1 MPVLAQLF
9 IHPVKST
16 RGLPLTSA
24 RVELLGLEHDRRWM
38 LVRPDGSFITGRE
51 SPSLVR
57 VSAVPTLEG
66 EGGLHLS
73 APALPKLRVRV
84 PPADAPR
91 LEVTVWKDRCSAAR
105 AGEAAD
111 RWFSQY
117 LGEPVALVY
126 VDARM
131 ERPVDPQYAGPE
143 ERVGFADAFPL
154 LLLSRASVEELNRRL
169 PRPITVEHFRPN
181 LVVEG
186 CEPFA
191 EDGWRRLRVG
201 SVELEIVKPC
211 ARCVFTTVDPLTG
224 VKAPDGEPLRTLTS
238 FRRSQGKVMFG
249 QNLLVRRPGTL
260 QLGDPV
266 ELLG

>member
-1 MPVLAQLF
+1 
-9 IHPVKST
+9 
-16 RGLPLTSA
+16 
-24 RVELLGLEHDRRWM
+24 VEPLGLEHDRRWM

-57 VSAVPTLEG
+57 VSAVPT

-73 APALPKLRVRV
+73 APGQPGLRVLA
-84 PPADAPR
+84 PSPDAPR
-91 LEVTVWKDRCSAAR
+91 QEVSIWKDRCSAAR
-105 AGEAAD
+105 VDEAAD

-117 LGEPVALVY
+117 LGEPAALVY

-131 ERPVDPQYAGPE
+131 ERLVDPQYAGPTD
-143 ERVGFADAFPL
+143 RVGFPDAFPL
-154 LLLSRASVEELNRRL
+154 LLLSHASVEELNQHL
-169 PRPITVEHFRPN
+169 PRPVTVEHFRPN

-201 SVELEIVKPC
+201 SAELEIVKPC
-211 ARCVFTTVDPLTG
+211 VRCVFTTVDPLTG
-224 VKAPDGEPLRTLTS
+224 VKAADGEPLRTLSS
-238 FRRSQGKVMFG
+238 FRRRDGKVMFG
-249 QNLLVRRPGTL
+249 QNVLVRRPGMI
-260 QLGDPV
+260 QVGDPI

>member
-1 MPVLAQLF
+1 MPTLARIF
-9 IHPVKST
+9 IHPIKST
-16 RGLPLTSA
+16 RSLPLTQA
-24 RVELLGLEHDRRWM
+24 RVEPLGLEHDRRWM

-57 VSAVPTLEG
+57 VSAVPTD
-66 EGGLHLS
+66 GGLRLS
-73 APALPKLRVRV
+73 APELPELLVQA

-91 LEVTVWKDRCSAAR
+91 LEVTIWKDRCSAAR

-117 LGEPVALVY
+117 LGEPAALVY
-126 VDARM
+126 VDTRLD
-131 ERPVDPQYAGPE
+131 RPVDPQYAGPE
-143 ERVGFADAFPL
+143 DRVGFADGFPL
-154 LLLSRASVEELNRRL
+154 LLLSRSSMEELNRRL
-169 PRPITVEHFRPN
+169 PRPITEEHFRPN

-224 VKAPDGEPLRTLTS
+224 EKARDGEPLRTLS
-238 FRRSQGKVMFG
+238 GFRRKDGKAMFG
-249 QNLLVRRPGTL
+249 QNVLVRRPGMIHV
-260 QLGDPV
+260 GDPI
-266 ELLG
+266 ELLGG

>member
-9 IHPVKST
+9 IHPIKST
-16 RGLPLTSA
+16 RGLPLTRA
-24 RVELLGLEHDRRWM
+24 TVEPMGLRDDRRWM
-38 LVRPDGSFITGRE
+38 LVRPDGSFVTGRE

-57 VSAVPTLEG
+57 VSALPS
-66 EGGLHLS
+66 EGGLRLS
-73 APALPKLRVRV
+73 APDQPELRVPV
-84 PPADAPR
+84 PPAEAER
-91 LEVTVWKDRCSAAR
+91 LDVTIWNDRCSAAR

-117 LGEPVALVY
+117 LGEPVLLVH
-126 VDARM
+126 VDARTN
-131 ERPVDPQYAGPE
+131 RPVDPRYARPE
-143 ERVGFADAFPL
+143 DRVGFPDAFPL

-169 PRPITVEHFRPN
+169 ARPVTMEHFRPN

-191 EDGWRRLRVG
+191 EDSWKRLRVG
-201 SVELEIVKPC
+201 AVELEVVKPC

-224 VKAPDGEPLRTLTS
+224 KKARDGEPLRTLS
-238 FRRSQGKVMFG
+238 DFRRREGKVMFG
-249 QNLLVRRPGTL
+249 QNVLVRVPGTL
-260 QLGDPV
+260 EIGAPV